1 MKDKAVYLDAQA
13 STPIAPEALA
23 ALTERLA
30 APGNPHSPHVAGAQA
45 YEAIARARATLADL
59 IGASPAEIIFTSG
72 ATEANNMAILGFARA
87 AAVASTR
94 RTIVTSAIE
103 HPSVL
108 ETVSALR
115 SEGFVHRIAPVG
127 GDGRVDLAALA
138 KLIDADT
145 LLVCVMAANNV
156 VGVIQPVAEVAA
168 LARAAGALVHCDAAQ
183 AGGRIALDVFDL
195 DVDSLSLSAHKM
207 YGPPGVGALY
217 LSAAAPLRPAPITF
231 GGGQEHGLRPGTA
244 PAALIASFGAAAG
257 LVRAHR
263 QADAGHAEGLAAR
276 FVSTLK
282 DLQVRFSQNGSDLHR
297 VPGALSIAVANM
309 DAQELSERIST
320 EVAIS
325 TGSACSSGQMTVSPV
340 LVAMGIDGAVA
351 RSSVR
356 LCFHRYSTEAEADRA
371 ALAFARAVREAA
383 LAPGSFVQ

>member
-1 MKDKAVYLDAQA
+1 MKDQSVYLDAQA
-13 STPIAPEALA
+13 SAPIAPEALA
-23 ALTERLA
+23 ALTEQLA
-30 APGNPHSPHVAGAQA
+30 APGNPHSPHAAGAQA
-45 YEAIARARATLADL
+45 YEAIERARAAVADL
-59 IGASPAEIIFTSG
+59 IGASPAEIVFTSG
-72 ATEANNMAILGFARA
+72 ATEANNLAILGFARA

-94 RTIVTSAIE
+94 RTIITSAIE

-115 SEGFVHRIAPVG
+115 AEGFVHRIAPVA
-127 GDGRVDLAALA
+127 GDGRVDLATLA
-138 KLIDADT
+138 KLIDAGT

-217 LSAAAPLRPAPITF
+217 LSAATALRPAPITF
-231 GGGQEHGLRPGTA
+231 GGGQEGGLRPGTA
-244 PAALIASFGAAAG
+244 PAALIASFGAAVH
-257 LVRAHR
+257 LVMTHR
-263 QADAGHAEGLAAR
+263 QTDAGHTEGLAAH

-297 VPGALSIAVANM
+297 LPGALSISLTGT
-309 DAQELSERIST
+309 DAQELCERISAQ
-320 EVAIS
+320 VAMS
-325 TGSACSSGQMTVSPV
+325 TGSACSSGQITVSPV
-340 LVAMGIDGAVA
+340 LDAMGIDRAVS
-351 RSSVR
+351 RSTVR
-356 LCFHRYSTEAEADRA
+356 ICFHRYSTEAEAERA
-371 ALAFARAVREAA
+371 ALEIARALREAA
-383 LAPGSFVQ
+383 LAPGSPVQ